1 MKRTF
6 KIARLSS
13 LALLMIVSACN
24 NNSNN
29 IFLQEWDT
37 PYGTAPFSKI
47 TMDQYVPAFK
57 AGIEEQKANVQAIID
72 CKDAPTFEN
81 TILAMEKASPIL
93 DKVEGVFF
101 NIAESDSTPEMQAI
115 EEEVTPLITDAS
127 NEIMMNE
134 ALFARVKA
142 VYDNMEGLTREQQMA
157 TKKLYQGFERN
168 GVGLDEAGKK
178 RFAEISNRLAT
189 LTQQFGQK
197 LLAENNAFKAATG
210 ITVSDYYD
218 FMASCDDRAK
228 REEVFK
234 AYSSRGNNGNENDTN
249 AIVLEVLK
257 LRAEMARL
265 LGYPNFAA
273 FQLSNKMAGDPA
285 TVDNFLQPIMDACMR
300 SAKAQ
305 MKEMQKIAGHKI
317 EAWDW
322 MYYAEKLRAQ
332 KYALDEN
339 LTKPYFQAD
348 SVMKGV
354 FTAAQKIYGIC
365 IEEAPEVEVYNP
377 EVRAYKLTEPDGSLI
392 GIFYRDYYVRPT
404 KRGGAWMNN
413 FREQSTG
420 VRPVIVNV
428 CNFPAPALDPTEA
441 RPSLLTIDNV
451 QTAFHEFGHALH
463 GFLSQCNYTSVSGTN
478 VARDF
483 VEMFSQFNENF
494 AFVPEILAEYAN
506 SCYTGEQIPA
516 ELVDKIRK
524 ALKFNQGFA
533 AGETCAASILDMKWH
548 ELNLDQLATFQ
559 GPEDIR
565 AFEDKVC
572 KEMGLIDEIIPRYRT
587 SYFNH
592 IIASGYSAGYYS
604 YLWSEVLA
612 VDAWEKFQ
620 EDGIFNKETAASFRK
635 TFLEKGGSE
644 EPMVLYKQFRGAEPD
659 PSALMRARGLN

>member
-93 DKVEGVFF
+93 DKVQGVFF

-354 FTAAQKIYGIC
+354 FSAAEKIYGIC

-494 AFVPEILAEYAN
+494 AFVPEILAGYAN

-644 EPMVLYKQFRGAEPD
+644 EPMVLYKQFRGADPD
-659 PSALMRARGLN
+659 PSALMRARGLE

>member
-93 DKVEGVFF
+93 DKVQGVFF

-635 TFLEKGGSE
+635 TVREKGGSE

-659 PSALMRARGLN
+659 PSALMRARGLE